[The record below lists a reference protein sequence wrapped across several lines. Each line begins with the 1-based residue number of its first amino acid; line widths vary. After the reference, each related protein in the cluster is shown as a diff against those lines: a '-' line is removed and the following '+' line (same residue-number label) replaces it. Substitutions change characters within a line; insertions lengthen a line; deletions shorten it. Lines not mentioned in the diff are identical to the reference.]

1 MSFHK
6 ILAATDLSDASD
18 EALRR
23 GVRLANA
30 LGASLMT
37 AHVVPDRVGSQPMFP
52 QDASGAA
59 SGLPGLHKRAMREL
73 VERTIAAGAE
83 EGSFEVAVLDGDPA
97 DTILAHAKQ
106 WGADL
111 VVVTPTGKGAV
122 AQALIGSVAT
132 KVLTESSSSV
142 LLARTSALTKKLLVA
157 ADFSEPSDAAFEVA
171 VDIAG
176 KSGFF
181 LTAVHVL
188 DAPNF
193 PEMGSVPLKVKA
205 AAFQEV
211 ESALADMLSE
221 SGTDGD
227 LIVEEGEPV
236 GGLLAAIAKAT
247 PELLVT
253 GTSGQAGVV
262 FGSIARA
269 VAGKAPV
276 SVLVVRA

>member
-1 MSFHK
+1 MSFRK

-23 GVRLANA
+23 AVRLAKA
-30 LGASLMT
+30 LGAALVT
-37 AHVVPDRVGSQPMFP
+37 AHVVPDRVGSQPIFP

-59 SGLPGLHKRAMREL
+59 SGLPGLHKRAMQEL
-73 VERTIAAGAE
+73 VERTVAAGAE
-83 EGSFEVAVLDGDPA
+83 AGSFEVVVLDGDPA
-97 DTILAHAKQ
+97 DTILAHAKT

-122 AQALIGSVAT
+122 AQALLGSVAT

-142 LLARTSALTKKLLVA
+142 LLARTSALSKKLLVA
-157 ADFSEPSDAAFEVA
+157 TDFSEPSDAAFDVA
-171 VDIAG
+171 VDVAG

-181 LTAVHVL
+181 LTAVHVI
-188 DAPNF
+188 DAPDF
-193 PEMGSVPLKVKA
+193 PEMGSVPLQVKA

-211 ESALADMLSE
+211 ESALSEMLSE

-227 LIVEEGEPV
+227 LLVEEGDPV
-236 GGLLAAIAKAT
+236 GGILAAIAKAT

-253 GTSGQAGVV
+253 GTSGKAGVV
-262 FGSIARA
+262 FGSIARD
-269 VAGKAPV
+269 VATNAPV

>member
-1 MSFHK
+1 MSFRK

-23 GVRLANA
+23 GVRLAKA
-30 LGASLMT
+30 LGASLVT
-37 AHVVPDRVGSQPMFP
+37 AHVVPDRVGSAPIFP

-59 SGLPGLHKRAMREL
+59 SGLPGLHKRAMQEL

-83 EGSFEVAVLDGDPA
+83 EGSFEVVVLDGDPA

-122 AQALIGSVAT
+122 AQALLGSVAT
-132 KVLTESSSSV
+132 KVLTESPTSV
-142 LLARTSALTKKLLVA
+142 LLARTAALTKKLLVA
-157 ADFSEPSDAAFEVA
+157 ADFSAPSDAAFEAA

-181 LTAVHVL
+181 LTAVHVI

-193 PEMGSVPLKVKA
+193 PEMGSVPLQVKA

-211 ESALADMLSE
+211 ESELAEMLSE

-236 GGLLAAIAKAT
+236 GGILAAIAKAT

-262 FGSIARA
+262 FGSVARA
-269 VAGKAPV
+269 VATKAPV